1 CISVEYA
8 NLIDLPANNPL
19 IDTSYINGLTSCI
32 VPNGEFGLEVN
43 PLEQIPPLYSQNR
56 SYTFYTENNLTLADT
71 TAPGVQRLTTIPAGP
86 SPNEVT
92 FIDVNSGDWT
102 SLVVDNYTH
111 CVSTPLTIN
120 ISEVPGVIIQVLDS
134 ILPADCD
141 PLSTGSFQ
149 FESSSGVNSS
159 PGGAGF
165 IYSWEYWGKQ
175 FTGPAVPNP
184 GIIDGA
190 GSDSFIQKRDSLISG
205 YYVVSVVDNFTS
217 CTSADTLYLPVF
229 NAPPSVLLGFAD
241 AKDCIP
247 GNGEITFKVD
257 EAVDGLGN
265 PVSGPA
271 NSYDIILYQGTTA
284 DPVNEIDRNVLAGY
298 NITYT
303 FGQNAPPADY
313 AIDLPPGYYTLTTQ
327 ENSTANKCFSEPSV
341 VSIGLDVPDPVITA
355 IPIPDF
361 TCNAIGTGELSA
373 MADGTTVDY
382 SFEWF
387 AGADT
392 TGLFYPAGPNIN
404 SLLAGNYSVK
414 VIDTNG
420 DGNGCRYKKT
430 FSLPK
435 ILKDIRLIPNVT
447 PNNNCAPFDGSA
459 QITNIEENV
468 IDIGFLPGGYD
479 NFTLFDNN
487 FNIVSTNNTAA
498 AFSALAPGDYYLR
511 AQNILTECYTGTQS
525 ITIDDLSQDPI
536 ITIAL
541 NNPDYA
547 CDPLLANG
555 ELEATASGS
564 QNLLEYDF
572 TWHQGNVGDP
582 IVSNLPLASNLTA
595 NTSTQLYTI
604 EVVDIIGVNLG
615 CISTKEYTLLHQPT
629 TVSIL
634 STDITNTDQTI
645 CGPNASIV
653 LNRIFEDDGSGPI
666 PTGPDYTGIYNA
678 QLLDQNLDI
687 INPLTNTYAAFNPLI
702 GEFGSNNIPAAT
714 YYVQASN
721 VVTGCAFG
729 PATQVIIKDVSKNP
743 IISATLDNPDYS
755 CIGGTATGELTPI
768 VFGGTDNDDANLNP
782 ARFSVTWIKND
793 GTNPITDDGGGTWL
807 PRAIN
812 LDPVTYTM
820 EVTDNFG
827 NDQFCV
833 STRDYIVTA
842 ARHDIDI
849 TASGT
854 DQTFCIPNG
863 TIQIDNIDVDGV
875 NVIGPHLAWTAIL
888 LDDSNNP
895 VSPAPTESGFASN
908 SDPLSNLYAGAY
920 FVQAQ
925 DNLTKCYSDP
935 YQVVIYDISE
945 NPVIA
950 IDITSPQYSLNPNP
964 ASWTG
969 AMQATVTE
977 LSTGAP
983 DAGGYIY
990 SWHLGN
996 DDSNPSLSGL
1006 DNVSALDEGYYTFTA
1021 FNNNTGCESMY
1032 TQYMPF
1038 VYLEPLFNTSI
1049 SPQTICSPYNGS
1061 IEVTDISLDGA
1072 PDMLSD
1078 YTFNWHHDIFN
1089 EGDTPD
1095 AIIPGNDVRT
1105 AYDNLNSGSYYIL
1118 AKENWWMIE
1127 SYPV

>member
-1 CISVEYA
+1 
-8 NLIDLPANNPL
+8 
-19 IDTSYINGLTSCI
+19 
-32 VPNGEFGLEVN
+32 
-43 PLEQIPPLYSQNR
+43 
-56 SYTFYTENNLTLADT
+56 
-71 TAPGVQRLTTIPAGP
+71 
-86 SPNEVT
+86 
-92 FIDVNSGDWT
+92 
-102 SLVVDNYTH
+102 
-111 CVSTPLTIN
+111 
-120 ISEVPGVIIQVLDS
+120 
-134 ILPADCD
+134 
-141 PLSTGSFQ
+141 
-149 FESSSGVNSS
+149 
-159 PGGAGF
+159 
-165 IYSWEYWGKQ
+165 
-175 FTGPAVPNP
+175 
-184 GIIDGA
+184 
-190 GSDSFIQKRDSLISG
+190 
-205 YYVVSVVDNFTS
+205 
-217 CTSADTLYLPVF
+217 
-229 NAPPSVLLGFAD
+229 
-241 AKDCIP
+241 
-247 GNGEITFKVD
+247 
-257 EAVDGLGN
+257 
-265 PVSGPA
+265 
-271 NSYDIILYQGTTA
+271 
-284 DPVNEIDRNVLAGY
+284 
-298 NITYT
+298 
-303 FGQNAPPADY
+303 
-313 AIDLPPGYYTLTTQ
+313 
-327 ENSTANKCFSEPSV
+327 
-341 VSIGLDVPDPVITA
+341 
-355 IPIPDF
+355 
-361 TCNAIGTGELSA
+361 
-373 MADGTTVDY
+373 
-382 SFEWF
+382 
-387 AGADT
+387 
-392 TGLFYPAGPNIN
+392 
-404 SLLAGNYSVK
+404 
-414 VIDTNG
+414 
-420 DGNGCRYKKT
+420 
-430 FSLPK
+430 
-435 ILKDIRLIPNVT
+435 
-447 PNNNCAPFDGSA
+447 
-459 QITNIEENV
+459 
-468 IDIGFLPGGYD
+468 
-479 NFTLFDNN
+479 
-487 FNIVSTNNTAA
+487 
-498 AFSALAPGDYYLR
+498 
-511 AQNILTECYTGTQS
+511 
-525 ITIDDLSQDPI
+525 
-536 ITIAL
+536 
-541 NNPDYA
+541 
-547 CDPLLANG
+547 
-555 ELEATASGS
+555 
-564 QNLLEYDF
+564 
-572 TWHQGNVGDP
+572 
-582 IVSNLPLASNLTA
+582 
-595 NTSTQLYTI
+595 
-604 EVVDIIGVNLG
+604 VDIIGVNLG

-634 STDITNTDQTI
+634 STDITNTNQTI

-687 INPLTNTYAAFNPLI
+687 IDPLTNTYAAFNPLI

-729 PATQVIIKDVSKNP
+729 PSTQVIIKDVSKNP

-935 YQVVIYDISE
+935 YQVVINDISE

-1021 FNNNTGCESMY
+1021 FNNNTGCESTY

-1061 IEVTDISLDGA
+1061 IEITDISLDGA

-1127 SYPV
+1127 SYPVKVEVIDSTTNPIITFDATNYQPLTSCDESVFSDGALAVEVYEDNTNPYLIPPFNYSYAWYAGDKVNAANVITDSVNYSISGLPSGEFTILVTNLGNNCQSENTFTIEDNSIIPIVAASQTPNTNCPIDIANGIIRANVINSTSGYNYQWYEGTETNGNPDYQGSAWHGRPVDNYTVIAIDQQFGTCVSEPVIIQVEDATVHPTILINELAPVTNCDPERPNGVLSAVTQDGIDGHTFEWYLNEELYATGPVASNLGLLSYQLVVTNDASQCETALEAGPTQLLSVVPRPDVDILNDRTSCLEPDGAATASVLGNVTDYIFRYYNKFSGDELNNLYVDFNIHDLDTSTYLVTAEDRTTGCISKPTEFAISNESYFPEIDVIAHPSNCQEPSGDATVIISDMTRDFKVTWYSDNGFIAQEKEIVYIPVGKYRVEV